1 VIVAVGNGCTAGI
14 VLLVAGAALLLVVT
28 TWPAYVLGLFRLPD
42 STVTRVE
49 RAVVK
54 TSIALSVAA
63 TAGVVF
69 LALDGC

>member
-28 TWPAYVLGLFRLPD
+28 TWPAYVLGLLRLPD
-42 STVTRVE
+42 STVTRLE

-69 LALDGC
+69 LALNGC